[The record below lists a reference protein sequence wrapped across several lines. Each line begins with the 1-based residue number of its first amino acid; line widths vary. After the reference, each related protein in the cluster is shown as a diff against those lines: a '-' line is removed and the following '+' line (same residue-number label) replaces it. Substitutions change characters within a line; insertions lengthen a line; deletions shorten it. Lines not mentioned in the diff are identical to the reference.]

1 MSEAAVSVTRDDV
14 HRLVDDLPAE
24 ELPVVGAYLAEHAG
38 PTSRG
43 LEQRLAD
50 AGLLEELG
58 PCTVTPPDP
67 ATVTAA
73 RERAG
78 RGKPLSEYVSEGR

>member
-1 MSEAAVSVTRDDV
+1 MSEAAVSVTREDV
-14 HRLVDDLPAE
+14 HRLVDALPAEDLPA
-24 ELPVVGAYLAEHAG
+24 VGAYLAGHARRG
-38 PTSRG
+38 SRG

-50 AGLLEELG
+50 AGLLEELELS
-58 PCTVTPPDP
+58 TVTPPDP
-67 ATVTAA
+67 AAVAAA